1 MPSDKH
7 LKVWLQLARSS
18 KSIEQEMET
27 RFHQRFKQSMSRFD
41 VLSQLYR
48 YSPEG
53 LPMGKVAEQLLAS
66 RGNITRLVDRMV
78 NEHLIER
85 SASPLDRRVIQIRIT
100 DKGQALFEEM
110 AEQHAA
116 WSKELLG
123 DLTPMEI
130 DQLLDLLKRANHAFK
145 IATEPMEPL
154 VQ

>member
-1 MPSDKH
+1 MSSDKY
-7 LKVWLQLARSS
+7 LRVWLQLAKSS

-100 DKGQALFEEM
+100 EKGLQLFEEM
-110 AEQHAA
+110 AQAHAD
-116 WSKELLG
+116 WSHELLG
-123 DLTPMEI
+123 DLTPLEI
-130 DQLLDLLKRANHAFK
+130 DQLLHLLKRANSAFK
-145 IATEPMEPL
+145 VATEPE
-154 VQ
+154 

>member
-1 MPSDKH
+1 MTSDKH
-7 LKVWLQLARSS
+7 LRVWLQLAKSS

-48 YSPEG
+48 YAPDG

-100 DKGQALFEEM
+100 DKGLKLFEDM
-110 AEQHAA
+110 AQAHAD
-116 WSKELLG
+116 WSHELLG
-123 DLTPMEI
+123 DLTPLEI
-130 DQLLDLLKRANHAFK
+130 DQLLHLLKRANSAFK
-145 IATEPMEPL
+145 VATEPE
-154 VQ
+154 

>member
-1 MPSDKH
+1 MSRDKY
-7 LKVWLQLARSS
+7 LRVWLQLAKSS

-100 DKGQALFEEM
+100 EKGLQLFEEM
-110 AEQHAA
+110 AQAHAD
-116 WSKELLG
+116 WSHELLG
-123 DLTPMEI
+123 DLTPLEI
-130 DQLLDLLKRANHAFK
+130 DQLLHLLKRANSAFK
-145 IATEPMEPL
+145 VATEPE
-154 VQ
+154 

>member
-1 MPSDKH
+1 MSSDKY
-7 LKVWLQLARSS
+7 LKVWLQLAKSS

-41 VLSQLYR
+41 VLAQLYR

-100 DKGQALFEEM
+100 DKGLQLFEEM
-110 AEQHAA
+110 AQAHAD
-116 WSKELLG
+116 WSQELLG
-123 DLTPMEI
+123 DLTPLEI
-130 DQLLDLLKRANHAFK
+130 DQLLHLLKRANSAFK
-145 IATEPMEPL
+145 VATEPE
-154 VQ
+154 

>member
-1 MPSDKH
+1 MSSDKY
-7 LKVWLQLARSS
+7 LRVWLQLAKSS

-100 DKGQALFEEM
+100 DKGLQLFEDM
-110 AEQHAA
+110 AQAHAD
-116 WSKELLG
+116 WSHELLG
-123 DLTPMEI
+123 DLTPLEI
-130 DQLLDLLKRANHAFK
+130 DQLLHLLKRANSAFK
-145 IATEPMEPL
+145 VATEPE
-154 VQ
+154 